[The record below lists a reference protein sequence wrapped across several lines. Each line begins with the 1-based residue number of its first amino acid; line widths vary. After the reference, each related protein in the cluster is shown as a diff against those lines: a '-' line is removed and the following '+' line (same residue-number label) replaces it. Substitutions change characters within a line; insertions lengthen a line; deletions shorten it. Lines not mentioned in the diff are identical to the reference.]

1 MDTDNRKPKGIFFDM
16 PRAMSKESLHGF
28 YSAIEQIKKG
38 KLYDCRYH
46 YKSYWID
53 SPRIFIFTNKLPDMK
68 LLSADRWRLWFI
80 NEKRELVA
88 HNISDI
94 ADY

>member
-1 MDTDNRKPKGIFFDM
+1 
-16 PRAMSKESLHGF
+16 
-28 YSAIEQIKKG
+28 
-38 KLYDCRYH
+38 
-46 YKSYWID
+46 
-53 SPRIFIFTNKLPDMK
+53 MK